1 MWVRPR
7 HEVGASIPV
16 VLGRGD
22 YRGVRGVRG
31 QGVQGGPPPTVQG
44 RGTSRGVQRGQG
56 LGGVRGAGTGNGNFE
71 NFRGDRGGGRGV
83 RDQRLRPVA
92 NVQPL
97 GLIGMYAEMAE
108 IDQGAN
114 MVDRGIDNTPEIK

>member
-1 MWVRPR
+1 MRPR

-97 GLIGMYAEMAE
+97 VGNNPRANWDVRRNGGNRSRGN
-108 IDQGAN
+108 QGGQ
-114 MVDRGIDNTPEIK
+114 RYR